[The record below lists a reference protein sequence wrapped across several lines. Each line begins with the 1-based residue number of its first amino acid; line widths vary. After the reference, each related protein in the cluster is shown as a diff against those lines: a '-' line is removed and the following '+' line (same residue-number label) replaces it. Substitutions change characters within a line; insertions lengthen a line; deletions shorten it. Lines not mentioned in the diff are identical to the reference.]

1 MKNKEY
7 YKIDFN
13 SEYILHFLQKE
24 NLTNDRYEEIKFR
37 ISRLNYYQFFKV
49 FLKLIPTAYYQDGAN
64 VNGMSLNKQNI
75 ELFFEFE
82 DYGDFPFPCVSNIK
96 LRCSDILPE
105 IKKGE
110 KTKLIHNTKIIKE
123 IKLITESLEI
133 YQECQ
138 KKGSTEHFSVLIDDV
153 IGVQKSNHVEYLK
166 FKLNEDSYW
175 GMPFLIYGDDL
186 NNKRNFNIDCNIDY
200 LKKLYRNLE
209 REEFI
214 LHSNT
219 SLDDFFF
226 VFLYNWNEHESVIHL
241 EMDHPQTYL
250 FFKELE
256 RQLNIKIPFS
266 EIELSQKIHNN
277 SGIIKAT
284 SLSSSAKRNSK
295 IATLPKKGELIKELI
310 LDSIK

>member
-49 FLKLIPTAYYQDGAN
+49 FLKLIPTVYYQDGAN

-110 KTKLIHNTKIIKE
+110 KTKVIHNTKVIKE
-123 IKLITESLEI
+123 LKLIKKSLALFQDYQNKESNE
-133 YQECQ
+133 Y
-138 KKGSTEHFSVLIDDV
+138 FSALINDV
-153 IGVQKSNHVEYLK
+153 IGVAKSNHIEYLK
-166 FKLNEDSYW
+166 TKLIEDSYW
-175 GMPFLIYGDDL
+175 GMPFLMYEDDS
-186 NNKRNFNIDCNIDY
+186 NDKGNFNIDCNIDY

-214 LHSNT
+214 LQSNT
-219 SLDDFFF
+219 CLDDFLF

-250 FFKELE
+250 FFKELG

>member
-49 FLKLIPTAYYQDGAN
+49 FLKLIPIAYYQDGTN

-105 IKKGE
+105 INKGE
-110 KTKLIHNTKIIKE
+110 KTKVIHNTKIIKK
-123 IKLITESLEI
+123 IKLIKKSLALFQG
-133 YQECQ
+133 YQ
-138 KKGSTEHFSVLIDDV
+138 KKESNEYFSALIDDV
-153 IGVQKSNHVEYLK
+153 IGVRKSNYIEYLK
-166 FKLNEDSYW
+166 IKLLEDSYW
-175 GMPFLIYGDDL
+175 GMPFLMYGDDSYEGKFKI
-186 NNKRNFNIDCNIDY
+186 NCNIAH
-200 LKKLYRNLE
+200 LKKLYKNLE

-214 LHSNT
+214 LPSNT
-219 SLDDFFF
+219 TLDEFLF
-226 VFLYNWNEHESVIHL
+226 VLLYNWNEHESVIHL
-241 EMDHPQTYL
+241 EMNHPQTYL
-250 FFKELE
+250 FFKELK

-266 EIELSQKIHNN
+266 QIELSQKIHNN

-284 SLSSSAKRNSK
+284 SLSSSAKRNYK